1 MSIVAALR
9 STNARLVV
17 ISETYSPAPD
27 SLQSR
32 RNARF
37 VMPAMGASTTGGST
51 TTSPTRIG
59 KRWAIDA
66 TLTLPIVPG
75 ALKYGR
81 LRLLIRGWHEAN
93 GSALMSNTPDQVAL
107 QGKRR
112 WIALLFLALGV
123 AMIILDATV
132 VNVAI
137 PTMVRDLNL
146 TTNEAEWVNA
156 AYSLTF
162 ASLLIFFGRLAD
174 RFGRKRLFIIGVVI
188 FVLASVLVASSNDSI
203 SLIAARALQGIGGA
217 MILPSSLSV
226 INAVFVGKAR
236 AVAFAVW
243 GGTIGGMAALGPLVG
258 GWLTTYYS
266 WHWAFLINVP
276 IGVIVLIGV
285 VLVVPET
292 RDALGRKGIDLV
304 GTVLVTIGLLGI
316 VFALIEGQRYGWLV
330 PTEQFSIGSWMWPSD
345 SISVVP
351 VAGIL
356 GILAIVAM
364 LFIENARAQAG
375 KVVVLDLR
383 LFRIRSFGAGNAVAV
398 IVSLGEFG
406 LLFAIPLFL
415 QATRGYDALQTGVIL
430 LALALGSFAASG
442 LGASLSQRF
451 GPVRVLQLGMVL
463 EVIGIFGLGL
473 MLSTTITGW
482 EMAPW
487 LFIYGMGVGFAT
499 AQLTGVIL
507 SEVPVEESG
516 TASAVQSTSRQVG
529 AAIGTAIIGTTLII
543 GLGTTTTEL
552 EDRGVPTEQA
562 QQIGDAVAGS
572 AGQAIPALAQQ
583 PDGDVLVEAASQGF
597 ANAIKSVA
605 WVAGA
610 LVFLGLLTSLT
621 LPKNTARVE
630 SEGYESPTDS
640 EEGSASP

>member
-1 MSIVAALR
+1 M
-9 STNARLVV
+9 
-17 ISETYSPAPD
+17 
-27 SLQSR
+27 
-32 RNARF
+32 
-37 VMPAMGASTTGGST
+37 
-51 TTSPTRIG
+51 
-59 KRWAIDA
+59 
-66 TLTLPIVPG
+66 
-75 ALKYGR
+75 
-81 LRLLIRGWHEAN
+81 
-93 GSALMSNTPDQVAL
+93 NTVPDQVAMT
-107 QGKRR
+107 GKKR
-112 WIALLFLALGV
+112 WVALLFLALGV

-146 TTNEAEWVNA
+146 STNDAEWINA

-174 RFGRKRLFIIGVVI
+174 RFGRKLLFIIGVVV
-188 FVLASVLVASSNDSI
+188 FVAASVLVAASDNAAT
-203 SLIAARALQGIGGA
+203 LIAARALQGIGGA

-276 IGVIVLIGV
+276 IGLLVLIGV
-285 VLVVPET
+285 LVVVPET
-292 RDALGRKGIDLV
+292 RDVTGRKGIDVPGTILVTLGLV
-304 GTVLVTIGLLGI
+304 GV
-316 VFALIEGQRYGWLV
+316 VFALIEGQRYGWWV
-330 PTEQFSIGSWMWPSD
+330 PTNQFSIGGWDWPST
-345 SISVVP
+345 SISVAP
-351 VAGIL
+351 VVGII
-356 GILAIVAM
+356 GVLALIAM
-364 LFIENARAQAG
+364 LFVEHARSKAG
-375 KVVVLDLR
+375 KIVVLDLK
-383 LFRIRSFGAGNAVAV
+383 LFRIKSFGAGNAVAV

-430 LALALGSFAASG
+430 LALALGSFVASG
-442 LGASLSQRF
+442 AGASLSQRF

-463 EVIGIFGLGL
+463 EVIGILGLGIL
-473 MLSTTITGW
+473 LSTSITGW
-482 EMAPW
+482 QMAPW

-507 SEVPVEESG
+507 SEVPVAESG
-516 TASAVQSTSRQVG
+516 SASAVQSTSRQVG

-552 EDRGVPTEQA
+552 EDRGVPAAQA
-562 QQIGDAVAGS
+562 EQIGEAVAGS

-583 PDGDVLVEAASQGF
+583 PDGQVLVEGASQGF
-597 ANAIKSVA
+597 ANAIKTVA
-605 WVAGA
+605 WVAGGF
-610 LVFLGLLTSLT
+610 VFLGLLTSFT

-630 SEGYESPTDS
+630 SEGYEPPKKD
-640 EEGSASP
+640 EESSAAP

>member
-81 LRLLIRGWHEAN
+81 LRLPIRSWHEAN

-640 EEGSASP
+640 EEGPASP